1 MLNIDALV
9 KSEKL
14 FNMAKNSLPLSFQQ
28 CLLMFLVFYF
38 PPPGSSTKL

>member
-1 MLNIDALV
+1 MLNIDALL

-28 CLLMFLVFYF
+28 YLLMFLVFYF